1 MSGCSCVYVDCD
13 DSNPDVMTEE
23 IRQAR
28 RQHKCGECG
37 RVISPGESYEH
48 IRGLWEGKWSTN
60 KTCADCM
67 SIRKAFF
74 CGSFLHGMIL
84 QDLREHIDE
93 LDGELSGD
101 CITPLTERA
110 KDVVCKMIQDVYDER
125 NVKEPVNA

>member
-48 IRGLWEGKWSTN
+48 IRGLWDGKWSTN

-74 CGSFLHGMIL
+74 CGQWIFGCIMV
-84 QDLREHIDE
+84 DLREHIIVK
-93 LDGELSGD
+93 GGD
-101 CITPLTERA
+101 ISSECITPLTERA
-110 KDVVCKMIQDVYDER
+110 KDVVCKMIHEVFDEQ
-125 NVKEPVNA
+125 ETQEGQ